1 MPSYRI
7 LRKLINLSCD
17 VLGVYPN
24 KAKSTLIKAKNV
36 FRI

>member
-7 LRKLINLSCD
+7 ICNLINLSCD

-24 KAKSTLIKAKNV
+24 KAKTKQENTKNM

>member
-7 LRKLINLSCD
+7 LRNLINLSCD
-17 VLGVYPN
+17 MIGVYPN
-24 KAKSTLIKAKNV
+24 KAKTKQGNTKNM